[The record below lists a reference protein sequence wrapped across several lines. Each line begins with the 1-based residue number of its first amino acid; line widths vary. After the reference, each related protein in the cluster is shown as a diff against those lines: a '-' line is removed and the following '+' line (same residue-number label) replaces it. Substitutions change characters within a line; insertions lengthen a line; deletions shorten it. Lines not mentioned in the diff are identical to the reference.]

1 MAYNFSKNNQKYCEG
16 CRTYIPFGLFISSHL
31 NFFSFTAD
39 DAKQEDGCAN
49 DRNASKLSYSTNDLS
64 NISPLDVNFT
74 KDLKEPDK
82 LNNGNVNTDN
92 KIEIVNK
99 KTEINDNTST
109 SPKNL
114 SPPSTSKITFSA
126 QSNADSNTKITN
138 GMICTF

>member
-92 KIEIVNK
+92 KLNSKKQTHHLGKFLCHIIRTDTLRIVRMNPM
-99 KTEINDNTST
+99 S
-109 SPKNL
+109 
-114 SPPSTSKITFSA
+114 F
-126 QSNADSNTKITN
+126 
-138 GMICTF
+138 F